1 MFSGR
6 NVVLCVTGG
15 IAAYKAAEVARRFYK
30 AGARVDVIMTEAA
43 TRFITP
49 LTFQSLLHT
58 PVAVDMFELRT
69 DMEIGHVSLA
79 KRADVIV
86 VAPATANT
94 IAKMAYGLA
103 DNMVTTTLLAAKCP
117 VVVAP
122 AMNDNMWSHPAT
134 IENVERLRSRG
145 VTIVAPEVGLL
156 AEGGVGEGRLAQ
168 VESIVG
174 ATRLALARGGPLTG
188 RRILVTAG
196 STREALD
203 PVRFISNRSSGKMGY
218 AIAQAALDRG
228 AEVTLVTGPVSIAA
242 PYGAEV
248 IAITSV
254 ADLQEALRQH
264 ARFADALI
272 MAAAPVDFRAEHM
285 ADQKIKKEETG
296 DRWAPVLVRNPDLI
310 AEIGRRR
317 PDRLKLLVGFAAET
331 EDLLEN
337 AAAKLRAKGLD
348 LIVANDVSAADAGFE
363 VDTNRVTL
371 LAADGSREEWP
382 LLSKEAVAER
392 LIDRVV
398 AELETTA

>member
-1 MFSGR
+1 MFSGK

-43 TRFITP
+43 TKFITP

-94 IAKMAYGLA
+94 IAKMAYGMA
-103 DNMVTTTLLAAKCP
+103 DNMATTTLLAAKCP
-117 VVVAP
+117 IVVAP

-134 IENVERLRSRG
+134 VENVARLRSRG
-145 VTIVAPEVGLL
+145 AVIVAPEVGLL

-174 ATRLALARGGPLTG
+174 ATRLALARGGPLEG
-188 RRILVTAG
+188 RRILITAG

-228 AEVTLVTGPVSIAA
+228 ADVTLVTGPVSIGP

-248 IAITSV
+248 SPITSV
-254 ADLQEALRQH
+254 ADLEAALHRH
-264 ARFADALI
+264 AADSDALI
-272 MAAAPVDFRAEHM
+272 MAAAPVDYRAERP
-285 ADQKIKKEETG
+285 AERKIKKEETG
-296 DRWAPVLVRNPDLI
+296 DRWSPVLVRNPDLI
-310 AEIGRRR
+310 AGIGRSR
-317 PDRLKLLVGFAAET
+317 PERLRLLVGFAAET
-331 EDLLEN
+331 EDLVEN
-337 AAAKLRAKGLD
+337 AAAKLQAKGLD
-348 LIVANDVSAADAGFE
+348 MIIANDVTAADAGFE

-371 LAADGSREEWP
+371 LAADGSREDWP
-382 LLSKEAVAER
+382 LLSKDEVAAR
-392 LIDRVV
+392 IMDRVV
-398 AELETTA
+398 AELEARA